1 MMAPATGRQLPRTRL
16 ASQASSSD
24 LRLTG
29 FPLDL
34 LETSSPVSPC
44 GYLGRLRPGQAVL
57 LRLEGAGLLRA
68 AAVSVHVPGGIASVR
83 RLSLY
88 DYAVTGE
95 EIGAGVPCG
104 RVVFLDGSI
113 VYVPFT
119 AHVPFTHRQRDELS
133 AFATVGLLRVEAD

>member
-1 MMAPATGRQLPRTRL
+1 V
-16 ASQASSSD
+16 ASQAASSD

-34 LETSSPVSPC
+34 LDTSAPVTPC
-44 GYLGRLRPGQAVL
+44 GYLGRLRPGQAIL
-57 LRLEGAGLLRA
+57 LRLEGVGLLRA
-68 AAVSVHVPGGIASVR
+68 AAVSIHVPGGVASVR

-95 EIGAGVPCG
+95 EIGEAVPSG
-104 RVVFLDGSI
+104 RVVFLDASV

-119 AHVPFTHRQRDELS
+119 AHVPFAHRQRGEIA
-133 AFATVGLLRVEAD
+133 AFATVGLLRVEEY